1 MVAIA
6 RILDSRDQVRAR
18 CLGATATL
26 AALDQLEGSADMQRQ
41 RPLGITILGILAI
54 IGGVLGFFGSL
65 AIIFAGSVV
74 ATAGAATSTATTG
87 AFYTFLGIVFLV
99 FSIGD
104 VVLGIGFLTLKQWA
118 WTLGVGL
125 QILGIVIDILFITQ
139 GNSAGSEVINIL
151 LSAVIIYYLFRPEV
165 KAAFGRA

>member
-1 MVAIA
+1 
-6 RILDSRDQVRAR
+6 
-18 CLGATATL
+18 
-26 AALDQLEGSADMQRQ
+26 MQQQ

-74 ATAGAATSTATTG
+74 ATAGAATGTATSG
-87 AFYTFLGIVFLV
+87 AFYSLLGILFLV

-104 VVLGIGFLTLKQWA
+104 IAVGIGFLTLKQWA

-125 QILGIVIDILFITQ
+125 QVVGIVIDILFITQ
-139 GNSAGSEVINIL
+139 GSSVGSEVINIL
-151 LSAVIIYYLFRPEV
+151 LSAVIIYYLLRPEV